1 MENFIFNIPTVAYV
15 GKGQISNL
23 GSSIRQFG
31 GSKVLLAYGG
41 GSIKTN
47 GIYDAVISEFEK
59 NKIEFVEISGI
70 KPNPPIED
78 VYKGIKLFKENSCDF
93 IVAVGGGSALDAAKA
108 MAAGVKYNGD
118 VFDLISGKIPVSDA
132 SPLATVL
139 TMAGTGSEMDMGG
152 VISVGAV
159 HKKYAILH
167 PLLNP
172 KFSILD
178 PEYTFTVNEHHSMAG
193 CSDILSH
200 LMEQYL
206 RPDIN
211 CDVSDRMNE
220 GVMKVVIEH
229 APKIK
234 ENPNDYIARANI
246 MWASSMALAGFQFM
260 SGKKFGAFPV
270 HSLGHELSSYN
281 DMTHGITLAL
291 ITPSWMRFTIKKA
304 PNFLPMFAR
313 FARNVFGVIE
323 NDDKKA
329 AEMGIEALENFYKM
343 IGMPKNMREAG
354 VKEDK
359 LEYLSAQATEFGDIG
374 TMTSITKNEALE
386 IYKMAW

>member
-23 GSSIRQFG
+23 GLSIRQFG

-41 GSIKTN
+41 GSIKAN
-47 GIYDAVISEFEK
+47 GIYDSVVNEFEK
-59 NKIEFVEISGI
+59 AGITFVEISGI

-78 VYKGIKLFKENSCDF
+78 VYKGIEIYKENSCDF
-93 IVAVGGGSALDAAKA
+93 ILAVGGGSALDAAKA
-108 MAAGVKYNGD
+108 MAAGVKYDGD
-118 VFDLISGKIPVSDA
+118 VFDLVSGKVSVQNSA
-132 SPLATVL
+132 PLATVL
-139 TMAGTGSEMDMGG
+139 TMAGTGSELDMGG
-152 VISVGAV
+152 VITVGEN
-159 HKKYAILH
+159 HKKYAIMS

-200 LMEQYL
+200 LIEQYL
-206 RPDIN
+206 RPDVN
-211 CDVSDRMNE
+211 CEVPDRMNE
-220 GVMKVVIEH
+220 GVMKVVLDN

-234 ENPNDYIARANI
+234 ENPTDYIARANI
-246 MWASSMALAGFQFM
+246 MWASSMALGGFQFM

-270 HSLGHELSSYN
+270 HALGHELSSYN

-329 AEMGIEALENFYKM
+329 AEMGIEALENFYKV

>member
-23 GSSIRQFG
+23 GSSIKQFG

-93 IVAVGGGSALDAAKA
+93 ILAVGGGSALDAAKA

-118 VFDLISGKIPVSDA
+118 VFDLISGEIPVGDA
-132 SPLATVL
+132 APLATVL

-152 VISVGAV
+152 VITVGAV

-323 NDDKKA
+323 SDDKKA
-329 AEMGIEALENFYKM
+329 AEMGIEALENFYKV

-354 VKEDK
+354 VEEDK